1 MKQHFFVQHTIM
13 NGISRLDIKQLRVL
27 SSLLELQNLS
37 QVAKKMG
44 LTQQAISEQLRKLRD
59 LFDDRLFIRQGNNM
73 VATPKAQ
80 GLKTPVNHILKQ
92 LESLLEPEQFSPQTY
107 KGVFTIS
114 ATDYAT
120 QALLPQ
126 LFNITR

>member
-1 MKQHFFVQHTIM
+1 M

-80 GLKTPVNHILKQ
+80 GLKAPINNILKHPHHYSWDWRLKASAIKQ
-92 LESLLEPEQFSPQTY
+92 KIYELERTS
-107 KGVFTIS
+107 
-114 ATDYAT
+114 
-120 QALLPQ
+120 
-126 LFNITR
+126 

>member
-1 MKQHFFVQHTIM
+1 M

-80 GLKTPVNHILKQ
+80 GLK
-92 LESLLEPEQFSPQTY
+92 
-107 KGVFTIS
+107 S
-114 ATDYAT
+114 AC
-120 QALLPQ
+120 
-126 LFNITR
+126 